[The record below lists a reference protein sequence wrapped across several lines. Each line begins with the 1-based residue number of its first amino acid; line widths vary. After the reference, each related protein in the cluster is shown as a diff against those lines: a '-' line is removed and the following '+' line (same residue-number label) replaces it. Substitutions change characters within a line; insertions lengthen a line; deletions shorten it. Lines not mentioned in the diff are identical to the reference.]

1 MNVRCTA
8 GDGIVQQA
16 VDKAYRG
23 FVLGQ
28 LLYPVQAEFRLL
40 GFEFRQVE
48 RADRAVVLA
57 DGALDLVALGED
69 GLDLLAG
76 DKAQQVQEFM
86 VGRRGRGH
94 YQAFMFDQKWHDPVY
109 PGQVLWN
116 QLQGGSV
123 DVESVQVDPGDV
135 QLLNQC
141 LGQLGALDQVALQE
155 NLPELAAVG
164 ALLLLLQGQ
173 LQLLGV
179 ELSGVDQ

>member
-1 MNVRCTA
+1 
-8 GDGIVQQA
+8 
-16 VDKAYRG
+16 
-23 FVLGQ
+23 
-28 LLYPVQAEFRLL
+28 
-40 GFEFRQVE
+40 
-48 RADRAVVLA
+48 
-57 DGALDLVALGED
+57 
-69 GLDLLAG
+69 
-76 DKAQQVQEFM
+76 
-86 VGRRGRGH
+86 
-94 YQAFMFDQKWHDPVY
+94 MFDQKWHDPVY

-155 NLPELAAVG
+155 NLAELAAVG

>member
-16 VDKAYRG
+16 VDKTYRG

-94 YQAFMFDQKWHDPVY
+94 Y
-109 PGQVLWN
+109 
-116 QLQGGSV
+116 
-123 DVESVQVDPGDV
+123 
-135 QLLNQC
+135 
-141 LGQLGALDQVALQE
+141 
-155 NLPELAAVG
+155 
-164 ALLLLLQGQ
+164 
-173 LQLLGV
+173 
-179 ELSGVDQ
+179 